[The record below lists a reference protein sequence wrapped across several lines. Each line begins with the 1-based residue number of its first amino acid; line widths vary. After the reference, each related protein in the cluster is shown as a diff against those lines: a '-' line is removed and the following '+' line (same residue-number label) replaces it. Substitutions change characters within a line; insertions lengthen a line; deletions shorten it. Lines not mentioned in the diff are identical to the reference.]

1 MLRPGRRTTSLCSQR
16 VPHRSCLKHLEA
28 THPIVGQMCLHVM
41 VRSRQVRSTPG
52 LCSGGDCYR
61 AAIAT
66 EHLLSAPSFKVEVKG
81 ILSIAARRAAAAWLR
96 SPHPTTRLSDPPPD
110 GREVTPVEAL

>member
-1 MLRPGRRTTSLCSQR
+1 MLPPGRRTTSLWSQR
-16 VPHRSCLKHLEA
+16 VPHCSCLKHLEA
-28 THPIVGQMCLHVM
+28 THPIVGQTYLLVM
-41 VRSRQVRSTPG
+41 VRSRRVRSTPG

-61 AAIAT
+61 TLAQCSI
-66 EHLLSAPSFKVEVKG
+66 FKVEVKG

-96 SPHPTTRLSDPPPD
+96 SPHPATRLSDPPPD